1 MLFNVASHDVQL
13 PQQLLTEF
21 GSHFSGKYLTLIA
34 EDVNWRDVRD
44 ENTRKPLEPGPVLGT
59 SFRPPTY
66 WPNIP
71 VNTSEGN
78 TYEYGK
84 FVNPGTELIA
94 CGTIQLADPAFQ
106 APVAAKMNGSE
117 IDKILIYDWADP
129 REKCH
134 LELRL
139 AALHTE
145 YNPDESRW
153 AASYP
158 QGEILCW
165 MTIGRSKQDDL
176 RVNNPRVYAGD
187 YFKIYEMYVQIIINY

>member
-1 MLFNVASHDVQL
+1 MLFNVSSHDVQL

-34 EDVNWRDVRD
+34 HDINWQDVRD
-44 ENTRKPLEPGPVLGT
+44 ENTLKPVEAGPVLGSYVRT
-59 SFRPPTY
+59 PLY
-66 WPNIP
+66 WPDIP
-71 VNTSEGN
+71 VNTSEG
-78 TYEYGK
+78 YLDLGI
-84 FVNPGTELIA
+84 ELIA
-94 CGTIQLADPAFQ
+94 CGTTQLADPAFQ
-106 APVAAKMNGSE
+106 APVAAKMTGNE
-117 IDKILIYDWADP
+117 IDKILIYDWARP
-129 REKCH
+129 REFCH

-176 RVNNPRVYAGD
+176 RVNNPRVQAGD
-187 YFKIYEMYVQIIINY
+187 YFKIYEMYVQIIIDY